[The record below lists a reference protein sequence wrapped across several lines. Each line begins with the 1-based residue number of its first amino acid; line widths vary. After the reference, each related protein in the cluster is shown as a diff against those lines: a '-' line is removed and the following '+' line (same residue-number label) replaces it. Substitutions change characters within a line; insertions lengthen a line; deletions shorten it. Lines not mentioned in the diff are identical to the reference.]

1 MMSSTSY
8 SAVFVRFRYP
18 LPRRTTEV
26 GKRGALVF
34 SYGLYVG
41 VCSQV
46 CCALSLCPCPV
57 LAVLPSVLP
66 TTTDRAPAV
75 PGSCPVATWSLSRPA
90 VTIAMVALPV
100 RYCRRRPKMAFRQ
113 LYQRGSETGVPGVK
127 PLAVGS
133 LVGWLTLL
141 ELGHFPAPWWLPPR
155 REWLPCHWFGDLGSR
170 CEAAR
175 RRFSVGWLEDA

>member
-57 LAVLPSVLP
+57 LAVLPSVLLSWSSSCHCAQP
-66 TTTDRAPAV
+66 LARSARLLPSTHSTATDRAPTV

-90 VTIAMVALPV
+90 VTIAMV
-100 RYCRRRPKMAFRQ
+100 
-113 LYQRGSETGVPGVK
+113 QRGSATGVPGVK

-141 ELGHFPAPWWLPPR
+141 ELAHFPAPWWLPPR
-155 REWLPCHWFGDLGSR
+155 WEWLPCHWFRDWGAR
-170 CEAAR
+170 CQAA
-175 RRFSVGWLEDA
+175 